1 MTWKVPDTKREL
13 QPLGVCAAQLT
24 QGGGRNRVR
33 SQQAFTRTHTHT
45 HTGRQHRD
53 LPAHTGRA
61 LLICPEGAVPHSF
74 MLCVAFRQGQPLH
87 STSLVSTQQWVLSS
101 VFSFFQPIPGRAVA
115 IVPGPTLESLSRASG
130 CINTHPTLGCGV
142 SGLWSARI
150 WFLFFPNKS
159 FLKRWFSEY
168 RNTQTAVQAYSS
180 INPASPCSSWQNLS
194 PLLLF
199 LRLVLQEPLLQ
210 LLP

>member
-1 MTWKVPDTKREL
+1 MCVL
-13 QPLGVCAAQLT
+13 LIT

-33 SQQAFTRTHTHT
+33 SQQAFTHTHT
-45 HTGRQHRD
+45 HTGRQHGD
-53 LPAHTGRA
+53 LRAHTGRA
-61 LLICPEGAVPHSF
+61 LLTRPEGAVPHVF
-74 MLCVAFRQGQPLH
+74 TLRVAFPQGQPLH
-87 STSLVSTQQWVLSS
+87 STALVSTQQGVSSS
-101 VFSFFQPIPGRAVA
+101 VFRFFQPITERAVVL
-115 IVPGPTLESLSRASG
+115 VPGPVLESLSWASG
-130 CINTHPTLGCGV
+130 WYQHSP
-142 SGLWSARI
+142 SPGLWGFGPLVSTS
-150 WFLFFPNKS
+150 LFSILPNKS

-180 INPASPCSSWQNLS
+180 INPTPPCSSWQNLS

>member
-1 MTWKVPDTKREL
+1 MQL
-13 QPLGVCAAQLT
+13 LGVCAAHLT

-33 SQQAFTRTHTHT
+33 SQQAFTHT

-61 LLICPEGAVPHSF
+61 LLICPEGAAPHSF

-130 CINTHPTLGCGV
+130 CINTHPALGCGV

-150 WFLFFPNKS
+150 WFLFFQIS
-159 FLKRWFSEY
+159 LFLKGGFQ
-168 RNTQTAVQAYSS
+168 NTE
-180 INPASPCSSWQNLS
+180 IHK
-194 PLLLF
+194 LLCKHI
-199 LRLVLQEPLLQ
+199 LL
-210 LLP
+210 